1 MRASPRSPT
10 AKTNGSSREGNRII
24 NPHSRIP
31 KSTNKQTNMEDGS
44 INFLFANLDRLG
56 QDDDT
61 LLSLLEDHCYHHYPS
76 SYYSSSPLLSDFC
89 VRSFCF

>member
-1 MRASPRSPT
+1 ML
-10 AKTNGSSREGNRII
+10 GL
-24 NPHSRIP
+24 
-31 KSTNKQTNMEDGS
+31 EDGS

-61 LLSLLEDHCYHHYPS
+61 LLSLLEDHCYHHYS

-89 VRSFCF
+89 VRSIDVMESALSRWL